1 MFSCVESVTLEG
13 LVPLPLSVELDI
25 TGHALPSFTV
35 VGLPDAAVSEARE
48 RVRSAI
54 KNSDFSFPIKRIT
67 ANLAPADLKKEGSG
81 FDLPIAL
88 GILVATEQIPKK
100 SLEGLVVLGELA
112 LDGKIRSVPGVLPI
126 AIALTG
132 TGKTLVIPKVNLAEA
147 EMFDLDVIG
156 VSDLRELVEH
166 LREEVIIKPV
176 RNQPVEIEDSTD
188 RNILNMSDVKGNSQA
203 KRALEISACG
213 GHNVLMIGPPGSGKT
228 MLAKRLP
235 TILPP
240 LTLGEAMEISQ
251 IYSISGLLSGE
262 EGLVKTRPF
271 RSPHHTAS
279 PTSII
284 GGGQSPKPGEISLSH
299 GGVFFLDELPEFRRD
314 VLEVLRQPMEDG
326 EVTIARVRKT
336 LTFPS
341 RFLLVGAM
349 NPCPCGFYGDRTK
362 PCVCSQSIIRRYQS
376 RISGPLL
383 DRFDI
388 YLSVTRLTPNELAN
402 ARPSEDSESI
412 RKRVI
417 QGRSIQIAR
426 YKDDNIYSNAQ
437 LSSKQIR
444 KYCSLE
450 IDESNFLKLASERM
464 SLTAR
469 GYDRVL
475 RVSRTIADLDNS
487 ENISSAHIAE
497 AVQYRENLLL

>member
-1 MFSCVESVTLEG
+1 
-13 LVPLPLSVELDI
+13 
-25 TGHALPSFTV
+25 
-35 VGLPDAAVSEARE
+35 
-48 RVRSAI
+48 
-54 KNSDFSFPIKRIT
+54 
-67 ANLAPADLKKEGSG
+67 
-81 FDLPIAL
+81 
-88 GILVATEQIPKK
+88 
-100 SLEGLVVLGELA
+100 
-112 LDGKIRSVPGVLPI
+112 
-126 AIALTG
+126 
-132 TGKTLVIPKVNLAEA
+132 
-147 EMFDLDVIG
+147 
-156 VSDLRELVEH
+156 
-166 LREEVIIKPV
+166 
-176 RNQPVEIEDSTD
+176 
-188 RNILNMSDVKGNSQA
+188 
-203 KRALEISACG
+203 
-213 GHNVLMIGPPGSGKT
+213 
-228 MLAKRLP
+228 
-235 TILPP
+235 
-240 LTLGEAMEISQ
+240 
-251 IYSISGLLSGE
+251 
-262 EGLVKTRPF
+262 
-271 RSPHHTAS
+271 
-279 PTSII
+279 
-284 GGGQSPKPGEISLSH
+284 
-299 GGVFFLDELPEFRRD
+299 
-314 VLEVLRQPMEDG
+314 LRQPMEDG